1 MGSPHARVGNCQAS
15 IQKSPLL
22 TQGAFLRLSIAEIYL
37 SICFNLPFYHLIFAS
52 YALFA
57 VFS

>member
-1 MGSPHARVGNCQAS
+1 M
-15 IQKSPLL
+15 L

>member
-1 MGSPHARVGNCQAS
+1 
-15 IQKSPLL
+15 L
-22 TQGAFLRLSIAEIYL
+22 IAEIYL
-37 SICFNLPFYHLIFAS
+37 SICFNLPFYYLIFAS